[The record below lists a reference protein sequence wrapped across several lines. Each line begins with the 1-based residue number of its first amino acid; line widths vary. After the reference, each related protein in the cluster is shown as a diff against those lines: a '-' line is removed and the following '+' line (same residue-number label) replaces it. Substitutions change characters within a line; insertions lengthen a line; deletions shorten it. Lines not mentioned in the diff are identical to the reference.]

1 MVFRI
6 ALVCF
11 ELAGLETSSEHFAFP
26 LHSREHSQ
34 CPPCILAVV
43 GGEPKGLWLMFSL
56 PISRLV
62 KAYWGAA
69 SHEAATF

>member
-11 ELAGLETSSEHFAFP
+11 ELASVETSSEHFAFP
-26 LHSREHSQ
+26 LHSREQPVPALHPSS
-34 CPPCILAVV
+34 
-43 GGEPKGLWLMFSL
+43 GWGEPKGLWLMFSL

-69 SHEAATF
+69 THEAATF